1 MEKTIYFAPQIIRE
15 SSRGLDSIPLQDD
28 MLANR
33 EMMVVGQI
41 DAESVNSLIAQL
53 LHLKR
58 EDPVAEITLYVNS
71 PGGEV
76 TSGLA
81 LYDVMQGI
89 SCPIRTICTGIAAS
103 MASVLFTA
111 GDTREMLRH
120 SRLML
125 HDPLIPN
132 AGGSALELSA
142 VAEDL
147 MRTRQA
153 MAEIYAKHTGK
164 SIEEIFE
171 VTSKDTYFTPERA
184 IEFGLADKIVETM

>member
-15 SSRGLDSIPLQDD
+15 SSRGFDSIPLQDD

-33 EMMVVGQI
+33 EMMIIGQI

-53 LHLKR
+53 LYLKR

-103 MASVLFTA
+103 MASVLFAA

-171 VTSKDTYFTPERA
+171 VTSKDTYFTPERS

>member
-111 GDTREMLRH
+111 GDTRKMLRH

>member
-164 SIEEIFE
+164 SIEDIFE

>member
-171 VTSKDTYFTPERA
+171 VTSKDTYFTPEQS

>member
-132 AGGSALELSA
+132 TGGSALELSA

>member
-41 DAESVNSLIAQL
+41 DSESVNSLIAQL

>member
-164 SIEEIFE
+164 SMEEIFE
-171 VTSKDTYFTPERA
+171 VTSKDTYFTPEQS

>member
-41 DAESVNSLIAQL
+41 DSESVNSLIAQL

-125 HDPLIPN
+125 HDPLMPN

>member
-53 LHLKR
+53 RHLKR

>member
-15 SSRGLDSIPLQDD
+15 SSRGFDSIPLQDD

-33 EMMVVGQI
+33 EMMIIGQI

-81 LYDVMQGI
+81 LYDVMQGV

-103 MASVLFTA
+103 MASVLFAA